1 MQGIL
6 KTIWKEKGIR
16 LQQSKS
22 AVSEAQL
29 LQQIDELPARPRHV
43 FSKALVEKA
52 SLCGCSVIAEIKKAS
67 PSKGLIRPMFNPKEI
82 AESYEKNGAAC
93 LSVLTEEGYFLGS
106 SEILKQVR
114 ASSSLPI
121 LRKDF
126 LSDPYQILEARAW
139 GADAVLL
146 IAAALS
152 SAQIREMAQAAE
164 EQGLDVLVESHN
176 EEELERALEIPRAL
190 IGINNRNLDTFEV
203 SLETTARLRRLVP
216 SERWLVSESGI
227 HSRADVTMLRQIGVN
242 SFLVGE
248 AFMRKADPGAGLREL
263 FYAAA

>member
-6 KTIWKEKGIR
+6 KTIWKEKELR
-16 LQQSKS
+16 LKERKS
-22 AVSEAQL
+22 AVPEAQL
-29 LQQIDELPARPRHV
+29 LRQIEELPARPRHV
-43 FSKALVEKA
+43 FSKALAEKA
-52 SLCGCSVIAEIKKAS
+52 SLSGCSVIAEIKKAS
-67 PSKGLIRPMFNPKEI
+67 PSKGLIRPKFNPQEI
-82 AESYEKNGAAC
+82 AKSYERNGAAC

-106 SEILKQVR
+106 SEILMQVR
-114 ASSSLPI
+114 ACSSLPI

-152 SAQIREMAQAAE
+152 SSQLGEMAQAAE
-164 EQGLDVLVESHN
+164 EQGLDVLVESHD

-203 SLETTARLRRLVP
+203 SLETTVRLKQLVP
-216 SERWLVSESGI
+216 SDRWLVSESGI
-227 HSRADVTMLRQIGVN
+227 HDRADVSRLKQIGIR

-248 AFMRKADPGAGLREL
+248 VCMRKADPGAGLREL
-263 FYAAA
+263 FYAVA